1 MAPEVLEGAV
11 NLRDC
16 EAALKQIDIYA
27 LGLVLW
33 ECAARCHDLYQ
44 GLQPPVHMLP
54 FQAEIGESPLSNVG
68 FYNCLVHVK
77 NSVRNGFIGRHCYCC
92 CLYHKYEYF
101 FEGFICINQGI
112 EMALQDV
119 NFGKSLRRCWCCYH
133 YYYFFFPFIN

>member
-44 GLQPPVHMLP
+44 GLQTPPYMLP
-54 FQAEIGESPLSNVG
+54 FQAEIGKYFTVLHFDISPLSISKVFLLLRCFSVSS
-68 FYNCLVHVK
+68 FYIHHQSNPPFYPASLIQ
-77 NSVRNGFIGRHCYCC
+77 ST
-92 CLYHKYEYF
+92 
-101 FEGFICINQGI
+101 
-112 EMALQDV
+112 ALHELHTTIMV
-119 NFGKSLRRCWCCYH
+119 THYISL
-133 YYYFFFPFIN
+133 